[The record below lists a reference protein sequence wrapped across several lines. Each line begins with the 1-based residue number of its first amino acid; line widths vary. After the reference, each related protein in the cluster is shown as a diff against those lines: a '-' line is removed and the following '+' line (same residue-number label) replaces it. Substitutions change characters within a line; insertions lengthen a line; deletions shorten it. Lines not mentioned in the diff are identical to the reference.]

1 MAGGVFGGAC
11 QNRGGIVNILMSG
24 GEVYSG
30 VYGGSNSSGTVAGPV
45 NVTVSGGTVGTAG
58 INPAISET
66 GHVFGSGY
74 GAGTSVS
81 GNVQV
86 TIGDATGS
94 HKDSPLIYG
103 NVYGGGFA
111 APYTSNG
118 KTFQVTGQNGL
129 VKGSIFG
136 GGKGNTAVVTGPT
149 DVLIKG
155 NIEVEGNVFG
165 GGDAAAVTGNT
176 SVKLQD

>member
-1 MAGGVFGGAC
+1 MFGGSN
-11 QNRGGIVNILMSG
+11 QKGGTDVIVNMTG
-24 GEVYSG
+24 GTVIEG
-30 VYGGSNSSGTVAGPV
+30 VYGGSNENGTITDDV

-58 INPAISET
+58 INPATSET

-74 GAGTSVS
+74 GAGTSVT

-86 TIGDATGS
+86 TIGDASGS

-118 KTFQVTGQNGL
+118 NTFQVLGQNGL

-165 GGDAAAVTGNT
+165 GGDAAAVTGDT